1 MNIGTQQIDVAI
13 VGGGPAGLMAA
24 EAASAL
30 GARVVVFDA
39 MPSVGRKFLLA
50 GKGGLNLTHDE
61 PLPAFLARYEAG
73 QGRLRPLIKEYPPS
87 ALRAF
92 AAELGIE
99 TFVGTSG
106 RVFPRDM
113 KSAPLLRRWLQ
124 RLRARGVVLLMRH
137 RWLGWNAAG
146 ALTFEHAGEVV
157 TLTATTTVLA
167 MGGGSWPQLGSD
179 AAWVAPLATAGIAIT
194 PLVPANCGFDCRW
207 SDFFREHHAGTP
219 LKSVAARC
227 VGDDSQTAPRRGE
240 FVITDT
246 GVEGSLIYAL
256 ASRLRRAIETH
267 GYADLELDLAPA
279 VPLEALQRAL
289 AIGAGGKRTVA
300 EQLRRGAAITGVKSA
315 LLREVL
321 PRASFD
327 NPMVLAAAIK
337 SLPVR
342 LNTPRPLAEAI
353 STAGG
358 VALGEVDQ
366 NLMIKRRPGI
376 YCAGEML
383 DWEAPTGGY
392 LLSACFATGARA
404 GRAAA
409 TQALVAP
416 AASDKTPP
424 NLAP

>member
-1 MNIGTQQIDVAI
+1 
-13 VGGGPAGLMAA
+13 MAA

-30 GARVVVFDA
+30 GARVVIFDA

-61 PLPAFLARYEAG
+61 PLPAFLARYEG
-73 QGRLRPLIKEYPPS
+73 SQGRLRPLIKAYPPS

-92 AAELGIE
+92 AGEFGIE

-106 RVFPRDM
+106 RVFPRDL
-113 KSAPLLRRWLQ
+113 KAAPLLRRWLQ

-137 RWLGWNAAG
+137 RWRGWNAAG
-146 ALTFEHAGEVV
+146 ALEFEHAGAVL
-157 TLTATTTVLA
+157 TLTPTATVLA
-167 MGGGSWPQLGSD
+167 LGGGSWPQLGSD
-179 AAWVAPLATAGIAIT
+179 GAWVAPLAAAGIAIT
-194 PLVPANCGFDCRW
+194 PLMPANCGFEAQW
-207 SDFFREHHAGTP
+207 SDFFRARYAGTP
-219 LKSVAARC
+219 LKAVAARC
-227 VGDDSQTAPRRGE
+227 AGDASQPAPRRGE
-240 FVITDT
+240 FVITET

-256 ASRLRRAIETH
+256 ASRLRRAIQALGH
-267 GYADLELDLAPA
+267 AVLELDLAPGLT
-279 VPLEALQRAL
+279 LEAVQRAL

-300 EQLRRGAAITGVKSA
+300 EQLRRAAGITGVKSA

-327 NPMVLAAAIK
+327 NPLVLAAAIK

-342 LNTPRPLAEAI
+342 LHAPRPLAEAI

-358 VALGEVDQ
+358 VALHEVDQ
-366 NLMIKRRPGI
+366 NLMVKRRPGVF
-376 YCAGEML
+376 CAGEML

-409 TQALVAP
+409 SLALAAP
-416 AASDKTPP
+416 AADDNKQPD
-424 NLAP
+424 LAP